1 MLDKVLISQDLSCY
15 GQVSLGVAL
24 PLLGASGFAPT
35 VLPTAVLSTHTG
47 GFGANSYLDLADEML
62 NIIHHWQQLDLKFTA
77 IYLGYLG
84 KRALSVWLNHYQTL
98 AIPSTITLIDPVM
111 GDNGRL
117 YRGFD
122 DDYVKEMQTLIKT
135 ATIVTPNFTE
145 AAFLLNQPQL
155 ATSPPTIELAEK
167 LARTLAEK
175 YSIPTV
181 VITGIDLAAE
191 QIGLVCYEQEPDR
204 SQSFVQPKLA
214 GNFFGTGDLFASS
227 LLAGVLAGL
236 ATPVACKLAMDFIS
250 QAIANTPENHDRRLG
265 INYAS
270 SLDFLLNTLNKRR
283 RVDAD

>member
-35 VLPTAVLSTHTG
+35 ILPTAVLSTHTG

-181 VITGIDLAAE
+181 VITGIDLAAD
-191 QIGLVCYEQEPDR
+191 QIGLVCYEQKPDR

-227 LLAGVLAGL
+227 LLAGVLA
-236 ATPVACKLAMDFIS
+236 
-250 QAIANTPENHDRRLG
+250 
-265 INYAS
+265 
-270 SLDFLLNTLNKRR
+270 
-283 RVDAD
+283 